1 MIDTAYARSIFQEI
15 IDIVTYMGINSQ
27 QLFYG
32 VDGIIKEANFI
43 DGIIE

>member
-1 MIDTAYARSIFQEI
+1 MEVFLKLVAGAAWEI

-32 VDGIIKEANFI
+32 VDGIIKEANLLM
-43 DGIIE
+43 E